1 MASGAQAIG
10 GKLLRFQQRIKLD
23 TKSSV
28 TASLRRRVRALCLLW
43 YALPRSST
51 HATEQKVERMAGSVS
66 LSLGE

>member
-28 TASLRRRVRALCLLW
+28 TASLRRRVPALVCS
-43 YALPRSST
+43 ALPRSST